1 MESYLHQ
8 LQSEIQDKHWWFRGR
23 RHLIELFMSTEPA
36 LNGGCQEAI
45 GEDANR
51 FQDTRFGRVLEVGCG
66 TGPNSSVLEKMGSKL
81 IGVDPDTT
89 ALKRAAH
96 EHKVK
101 GDGTALP
108 FGSDVFDLV
117 LALDVLEHATDD
129 VALAKE
135 LRRVTCREGKVLVF
149 VPALP
154 ILWGIQDELS
164 HHKRRYTKKRLVGVL
179 EKAGL
184 HISRISYFNTW
195 LFLPILAVR
204 LLCRYS
210 GRSGSG
216 VRSENEW
223 TPAWLNG
230 PLTAIFRSE
239 AWVLRH
245 MNFPV
250 GVSLMALATP
260 I

>member
-23 RHLIELFMSTEPA
+23 RHLIEFFLSTEPA
-36 LNGGCQEAI
+36 LKGSRQKAI
-45 GEDANR
+45 GDTAYA
-51 FQDTRFGRVLEVGCG
+51 FQNSWFERVLEVGCG

-81 IGVDPDTT
+81 IGVDPDTD

-96 EHKVK
+96 EHKIK
-101 GDGTALP
+101 GDGRALP
-108 FGSDVFDLV
+108 FGSEVFDLV
-117 LALDVLEHATDD
+117 LALDVLEHSADD
-129 VALAKE
+129 VALAGE
-135 LRRVTCREGKVLVF
+135 LRRVTRREGKVLVF

-164 HHKRRYTKKRLVGVL
+164 HHKRRYTKKSLVGVL
-179 EKAGL
+179 ERAGL
-184 HISRISYFNTW
+184 YISRVSYFNTW

-210 GRSGSG
+210 GRSGG

-239 AWVLRH
+239 ALVLRH
-245 MNFPV
+245 MNLPV